1 MIIDPA
7 FKSSLLTALNQISDS
22 VEYVGREVNL
32 LRQEIQSQK
41 LSSIIDDSRKE
52 KLNDFKPKNKR

>member
-32 LRQEIQSQK
+32 LRQEIQTQK
-41 LSSIIDDSRKE
+41 LSAIIDDSRKE
-52 KLNDFKPKNKR
+52 PSNGFNTRKQ